1 MEGEEDVQG
10 WIEISIPL
18 GAIISFKSQ
27 PFHIIKRISIP
38 LGAIIS
44 SNVSITSDLLTDF
57 NSSWCDY
64 KLRANKQHECAKAI
78 SIPLGAIISRQSVE
92 NAV

>member
-38 LGAIIS
+38 LGAIIRP
-44 SNVSITSDLLTDF
+44 
-57 NSSWCDY
+57 Y
-64 KLRANKQHECAKAI
+64 E
-78 SIPLGAIISRQSVE
+78 
-92 NAV
+92 